1 MRTLITTLMASAVSL
16 IAFSAVQAADAIDEV
31 PAAPAAEYT
40 EPAVKDWSG
49 AYVGGTANW
58 GHGQYDAT
66 GGRSAAGFGG
76 GLYGGYNMQSGNI
89 VYGAEADINY
99 GDNDA
104 KNSARKMEQG
114 VNGSVR
120 GRVGYDLNPVLVYGT
135 AGVAASSVKATG
147 NAGGSDKN
155 TLLGWTAGAGA
166 EALVTNNVT
175 ARVEYRYS
183 DYGSKDFN
191 LPGGK
196 VSSGYDEH
204 SVRVGM
210 GVKF

>member
-1 MRTLITTLMASAVSL
+1 MRILITTLMASAVSL

-31 PAAPAAEYT
+31 PAAPAAEYS
-40 EPAVKDWSG
+40 EPAVKNWSG

-58 GHGQYDAT
+58 ARGEYDAT
-66 GGRSAAGFGG
+66 GGRGASGMGG
-76 GLYGGYNMQSGNI
+76 GLYGGYNMQSGQI

-99 GDNDA
+99 GDNDTR
-104 KNSARKMEQG
+104 SPTRKMEQG

-120 GRVGYDLNPVLVYGT
+120 ARVGYDLNPVLVYGT
-135 AGVAASSVKATG
+135 AGVAASSVKATQ
-147 NAGGSDKN
+147 AGGSDKN
-155 TLLGWTAGAGA
+155 TLLGWTAGGGA
-166 EALVTNNVT
+166 EALVTDNVT
-175 ARVEYRYS
+175 ARVEYRYT
-183 DYGSKDFN
+183 DYASKDFN
-191 LPGGK
+191 LPGGN